1 MAISTTG
8 SVELNYGAERCREDF
23 SYSLLALNATSS
35 SQPDEYKSWQKS
47 QRRVL
52 FAGHLLDVGDI
63 PVNETTTSLNKIGGI
78 LIKNMCDYG
87 HLEVDLDNG
96 ATLSTFGTDL
106 KIPPGGANL
115 INPVVASTKYPAVR
129 AEFGQLTGAKVATIA
144 SNGNITF
151 NASSGQA
158 VSSPCQGIIVKT
170 GGGGVGTENTNHY
183 VVKVSAAHTG
193 VVYELDGTT
202 TVDLTA
208 TYTTDSLVNIIPF
221 IDYRYIVTER

>member
-1 MAISTTG
+1 MAISTIG
-8 SVELNYGAERCREDF
+8 SVELNYGTERYREDF

-52 FAGHLLDVGDI
+52 NAGHLLDVGDI

-96 ATLSTFGTDL
+96 ATLASFSADL

-151 NASSGQA
+151 NASSGA
-158 VSSPCQGIIVKT
+158 TVSSPCQGIIVKT
-170 GGGGVGTENTNHY
+170 GGSGTGNTNHY

-208 TYTTDSLVNIIPF
+208 TYVTDSLVNIIPF

>member
-1 MAISTTG
+1 MAISTIG
-8 SVELNYGAERCREDF
+8 SVELNYGTERYREDF

-96 ATLSTFGTDL
+96 ATLSSFGADL

-129 AEFGQLTGAKVATIA
+129 AEFAALAGAKVATIA

-151 NASSGQA
+151 NASSGA
-158 VSSPCQGIIVKT
+158 TVSNPCQGIIVKT
-170 GGGGVGTENTNHY
+170 GGSGTGNTNHY

-202 TVDLTA
+202 TVDLTS
-208 TYTTDSLVNIIPF
+208 TYVTDSLVTITPF

>member
-8 SVELNYGAERCREDF
+8 SVELNYGAERYREDYA
-23 SYSLLALNATSS
+23 YSLLALNATSA

-63 PVNETTTSLNKIGGI
+63 PVNETTTTFNKIGGI

-96 ATLSTFGTDL
+96 ATLTTFNADL

-115 INPVVASTKYPAVR
+115 VNPLIASTKYPAVR
-129 AEFGQLTGAKVATIA
+129 AEFGILTDAKVATIA

-151 NASSGQA
+151 NNSHTTT
-158 VSSPCQGIIVKT
+158 VDSPCQGIVVRT
-170 GGGGVGTENTNHY
+170 GGSGGSPNTNHY
-183 VVKVSAAHTG
+183 VIKVSAAHTG

-208 TYTTDSLVNIIPF
+208 TYVTDSLVTITPF
-221 IDYRYIVTER
+221 IDYRYLVTER